1 MRKMNTIALVLIFA
15 SISVYSLSST
25 PRVTKVAVV
34 TGASRGIGKGIALE
48 LSREGFTTY
57 ITGKTLSGPL
67 SLEQTVSEAAGYS
80 GPVIPVQCDHNDDS
94 QVASLFSR
102 VMDDCGRL
110 DLLVNNAFS
119 LPSNFEEEGASSL
132 FGNFWDL
139 PNEAW
144 DSVHGVGLRSHYV
157 ASKEAVPVMIR
168 TRKLHKTT
176 PKIFMISS
184 FGGVSY
190 TFNVAYGVAKC
201 AVDRLAKD
209 MSVELKPEGIATASL
224 WPGVVLTENMKKTVE
239 RGDWDKFVGIS
250 LDDAETVNF
259 TGKAVAALAND
270 DDGIMTKTGSVQI
283 VAELAEEYGFT
294 DEGGK
299 QPLSI
304 RSLPFLI
311 PNYAIKEPLPTWVK
325 SLIPNFK
332 LPLSIMANGNP
343 NQ

>member
-1 MRKMNTIALVLIFA
+1 MALVLIFA
-15 SISVYSLSST
+15 YISIVHSLNS
-25 PRVTKVAVV
+25 PPPTKVAVV
-34 TGASRGIGKGIALE
+34 TGASRGIGKGISLE
-48 LSREGFTTY
+48 LSREGYTTY
-57 ITGKTLSGPL
+57 ITGQTMSGPL
-67 SLEQTVSEAAGYS
+67 SLEQTASEAAEAGG

-102 VMDDCGRL
+102 VLDDCGRL

-119 LPSNFEEEGASSL
+119 LPSNFEEEGAQSL
-132 FGNFWDL
+132 FNNFWEL
-139 PNEAW
+139 PNDAW

-157 ASKEAVPVMIR
+157 ASKEAVPVMMR
-168 TRKLHKTT
+168 TRSLHKTT

-209 MSVELKPEGIATASL
+209 MAVELKPEGIATASL
-224 WPGVVLTENMKKTVE
+224 WPGVVMTENMKKTVE
-239 RGDWDKFVGIS
+239 SGDWDKFVGIS
-250 LDDAETVNF
+250 LDDAETVSF
-259 TGKAVAALAND
+259 TGKAVVALAND

-304 RSLPFLI
+304 RSLRFLI
-311 PNYAIKEPLPTWVK
+311 PNYAVKEPLPTWVK

-332 LPLSIMANGNP
+332 LPLAVMANGNP